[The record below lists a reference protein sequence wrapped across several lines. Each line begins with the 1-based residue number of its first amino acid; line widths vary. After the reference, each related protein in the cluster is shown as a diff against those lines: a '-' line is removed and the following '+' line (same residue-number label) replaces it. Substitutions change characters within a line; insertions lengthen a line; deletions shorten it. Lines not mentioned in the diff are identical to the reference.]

1 MSTNVHRV
9 VPANLISFGE
19 LCAVLEQLHKKKR
32 HRPEQNK
39 ILANF
44 FNNVRL
50 KISNSKDEKEAT
62 FFPILRLLLPQCERD
77 RNPYNLKE
85 KKLGNLLVKVLS
97 LNPKSL
103 DAQKIINFSSVHT
116 STQESDFAS
125 VAYFVL
131 KNRFV
136 QMSSILTIADIN
148 EMLDNIAKADVEN
161 KGIILDEVFSYAIRK
176 LTAQEFKW
184 FLRIILK
191 NLKLEMSENRILGTF
206 HPHATELY
214 QSCSSLYEVC
224 ENLKDS
230 DINSGTE
237 SSDEAVVK
245 LFFAVKPM
253 LSERLDVTNIH
264 QLPMNVTYHIE
275 DKFDGERFQ
284 MHMEN
289 DIFEYF
295 SRNGYKYAKK
305 YGRTYESGSLTPD
318 LKDCFS
324 KDAHSFIIDGE
335 MMGWHKMDQCFGCK
349 ALSYDI
355 KTITENSSYR
365 PCYCVF
371 DIIYY
376 NGKSLIGAP
385 EKGGLPLKERLKIL
399 DTLFT
404 DVPGVIQHSK
414 RAIVKDS
421 TDVLNALNAAIDNQ
435 DEGIVVKDVN
445 SYYKSNKRNEGWYK
459 IKPEYTDDT
468 MVDLDLVVIGADEAE
483 NKRQGRAKSF
493 HVACI
498 DVKPGGAARWV
509 CVGRVAGGLAR
520 ADRERVCAA
529 LQTRWRAART
539 APPPR
544 CLHFNRETPDFWVLP
559 EHSVVF
565 QVRATELIRSSC
577 FGASYTLRFPRVMR
591 VRTDKPVSDV
601 MTLQEFD
608 RLVSTRS
615 PVIKLSRKRVNETQL
630 NQMQPVTLRKRVANL
645 PQVSERFRTKTTGD
659 VQVISKAL
667 LDRKLCVI
675 SDEEDCKKA
684 ELVRVIESHGGKHVE
699 NPGPDTWC
707 CVVGRMTP
715 LAKKRIEIQVLDI
728 VTSSWLRSLPASETL
743 CSLSPLN
750 MLSMKRDTRRQLSLD
765 YDSFGDSFKDE
776 IDEIVLKKC
785 LQNMDQSIYPTL
797 KEKLKLD
804 EQLFGDNNPFSFLR
818 SCTLHII
825 GNPLHG
831 LLAKMYGAAVSN
843 DYTSLTHF
851 VIPRDTSSE
860 NIQNFKNDIKNVKI
874 VCNDWLETCFQ
885 HKRLINDLDFIM

>member
-1 MSTNVHRV
+1 MSDSKW
-9 VPANLISFGE
+9 L
-19 LCAVLEQLHKKKR
+19 VL
-32 HRPEQNK
+32 
-39 ILANF
+39 
-44 FNNVRL
+44 
-50 KISNSKDEKEAT
+50 KDVT
-62 FFPILRLLLPQCERD
+62 FFPIMRLLLPQCERE

-103 DAQKIINFSSVHT
+103 DAQKLINFSSVQS
-116 STQESDFAS
+116 STQESDFAW

-136 QMSSILTIADIN
+136 QMSSILSIGDIN
-148 EMLDNIAKADVEN
+148 EMLNNIAKADVEN
-161 KGIILDEVFSYAIRK
+161 KGILLDEVFSYAIRK

-206 HPHATELY
+206 HSHASELY
-214 QSCSSLYEVC
+214 QTCSSLYEVC
-224 ENLKDS
+224 ENLKGS
-230 DINSGTE
+230 DIISGTE
-237 SSDEAVVK
+237 SSDEAAVK

-264 QLPMNVTYHIE
+264 QLPTGITYHIE

-289 DIFEYF
+289 GIFEYF
-295 SRNGYKYAKK
+295 SRNGHKYAKK
-305 YGRTYESGSLTPD
+305 YGSTYDSGSLTPD
-318 LKDCFS
+318 LRDCFS
-324 KDAHSFIIDGE
+324 ADANNFIIDGE
-335 MMGWHKMDQCFGCK
+335 MMGWHKRDQCFGCK
-349 ALSYDI
+349 GMSYDI

-376 NGKSLIGAP
+376 NGKSLIGDP
-385 EKGGLPLKERLKIL
+385 ERGGLPLKERLKIL

-414 RAIVKDS
+414 RSIVKDS

-445 SYYKSNKRNEGWYK
+445 SYYKPNKRNEGWYK

-498 DVKPGGAARWV
+498 DVKPEGARWV
-509 CVGRVAGGLAR
+509 CVGRVAGGLAG
-520 ADRERVCAA
+520 AERERVCAA
-529 LQTRWRAART
+529 LQPHWRRTRA
-539 APPPR
+539 APPPP
-544 CLHFNRETPDFWVLP
+544 CLHFNKETPDFWLLP
-559 EHSVVF
+559 EHSIVF

-577 FGASYTLRFPRVMR
+577 YGAPYTLRFPRVMR
-591 VRTDKPVSDV
+591 VRTDKPVSDI
-601 MTLQEFD
+601 MTLQEFNQ
-608 RLVSTRS
+608 LVSTRS
-615 PVIKLSRKRVNETQL
+615 PVIKLGRKRVNETQL
-630 NQMQPVTLRKRVANL
+630 NQMQPMTLRKRVANL
-645 PQVSERFRTKTTGD
+645 PQVSERFRTKTSGD

-684 ELVRVIESHGGKHVE
+684 DLVRIIESHGGKHVE

-715 LAKKRIEIQVLDI
+715 LAKKRIEIQELDI
-728 VTSSWLRSLPASETL
+728 VTASWLRSLPSSDTL

-750 MLSMKRDTRRQLSLD
+750 MLSMKRETRWQMSVD

-776 IDEIVLKKC
+776 IDETVLKKC
-785 LQNMDQSIYPTL
+785 LQNMRQPIYPT
-797 KEKLKLD
+797 KTEKLKLD
-804 EQLFGDNNPFSFLR
+804 EKLFGDNNPFSFLR
-818 SCTLHII
+818 SCTIHIVN
-825 GNPLHG
+825 NPLHR
-831 LLAKMYGAAVSN
+831 LLAKMYGASVS
-843 DYTSLTHF
+843 DDLTSLTHF
-851 VIPRDTSSE
+851 VIPRDTSYE
-860 NIQNFKNDIKNVKI
+860 DVQNFKNDVNVKI
-874 VCNDWLETCFQ
+874 VSDEWLETCFQ
-885 HKRLINDLDFIM
+885 EKRLVNDLDYIM